1 MGIEIRGGDKWRA
14 QLKELMEKYP
24 DVLDFAL
31 DDVAAAIHLDA
42 ADKYVPVDEGTL
54 RSSINVK
61 SEYLRKTVGSA
72 MKYAA
77 YIEFGQPVGTGPSST
92 TRPGPRPYL
101 RPAFNNNKDRTAE
114 FFMKNLS

>member
-1 MGIEIRGGDKWRA
+1 MGIEIRGGDKFEA
-14 QLKELMEKYP
+14 KLKELKEKYP

-42 ADKYVPVDEGTL
+42 ADKYVPIDEGHL
-54 RSSINVK
+54 KNSINVK
-61 SEYLRKTVGSA
+61 SEYLRKTVGTA
-72 MKYAA
+72 MEYAA
-77 YIEFGQPVGTGPSST
+77 YIEFGEPPKTGPSST

-114 FFMKNLS
+114 FFVKNLP